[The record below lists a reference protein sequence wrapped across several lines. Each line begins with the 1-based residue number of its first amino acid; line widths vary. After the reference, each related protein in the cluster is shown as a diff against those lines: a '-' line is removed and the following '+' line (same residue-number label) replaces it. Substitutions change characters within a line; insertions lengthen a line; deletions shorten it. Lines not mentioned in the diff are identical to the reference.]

1 MPFQLSNLPLY
12 FLEVGHHGPLPLWE
26 YLLQSNVFNVLLV
39 VLFLGWVL
47 KKVNLPEAFKQKRE
61 TILLDLETAEQQ
73 HKKALAEL
81 ETLKAKTAHLSQ
93 EVDGILKTARESAE
107 ALSVQI
113 IESAKQEA
121 NKIVET
127 SRRRVELEQKAA
139 AKSLEARL
147 MNDALQEV
155 RETLTQE
162 MDQKSKD
169 RSVEAF
175 LEELSETQT
184 AS

>member
-1 MPFQLSNLPLY
+1 MPFQLSKLPLY
-12 FLEVGHHGPLPLWE
+12 FLETGHHDPLPLWE

-39 VLFLGWVL
+39 VLFLGWVF
-47 KKVNLPEAFKQKRE
+47 KKVNLPQTFERQRE
-61 TILLDLETAEQQ
+61 NILLDLETAEQQ
-73 HKKALAEL
+73 HKRALAEL
-81 ETLKAKTAHLSQ
+81 ETLKTKTANLSQ

-107 ALSVQI
+107 AVSAQI
-113 IESAKQEA
+113 IENAKQEA

-147 MNDALQEV
+147 MNDALQQV

-162 MDQKSKD
+162 MDQKSQD

-175 LEELSETQT
+175 LEELSQ
-184 AS
+184 AKAVS